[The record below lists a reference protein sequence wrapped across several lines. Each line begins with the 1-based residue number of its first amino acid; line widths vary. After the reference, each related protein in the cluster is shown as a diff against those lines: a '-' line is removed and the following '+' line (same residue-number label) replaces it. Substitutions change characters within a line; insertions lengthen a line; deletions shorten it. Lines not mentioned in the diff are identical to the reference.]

1 MKDSYTTTLSPDFT
15 PNPTA
20 VDSLQASPLF
30 RLIESLKSLKV
41 DRDGYLKAN
50 MLATNIPLSKLVVR
64 KSYLRLAELMI
75 EQFSEPGDMKS
86 LLIGPLGTG

>member
-1 MKDSYTTTLSPDFT
+1 
-15 PNPTA
+15 
-20 VDSLQASPLF
+20 
-30 RLIESLKSLKV
+30 
-41 DRDGYLKAN
+41 